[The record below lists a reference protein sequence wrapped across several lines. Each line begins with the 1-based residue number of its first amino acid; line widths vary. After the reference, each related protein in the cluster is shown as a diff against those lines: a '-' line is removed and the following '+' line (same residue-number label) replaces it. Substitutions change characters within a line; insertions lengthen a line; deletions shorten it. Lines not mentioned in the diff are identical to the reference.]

1 MLMFGVEC
9 VYNIFSA
16 DVRCEKGYTMQL
28 QNKEKLTVNIEIKLT
43 EGDILR
49 LFNNWKTM
57 DEISEDQI
65 REKVVSFIQNRTV
78 FNKVS

>member
-1 MLMFGVEC
+1 MFGVEC

>member
-1 MLMFGVEC
+1 MTT
-9 VYNIFSA
+9 
-16 DVRCEKGYTMQL
+16 KGYTMQL

>member
-1 MLMFGVEC
+1 
-9 VYNIFSA
+9 
-16 DVRCEKGYTMQL
+16 MQL